1 MRHDGDQV
9 CLPGVDNRTLILLS
23 HTKSM
28 KINSEGVSAS
38 RVYLPAGKNYS
49 TLLDFFVSN
58 FPHIDAGE
66 WKARFA
72 EGLVMTKEGELVGAG
87 DVYVPNTH
95 LLYFR
100 RLAREPEI
108 PFEEHI
114 LFQDEHIL
122 VADKPHFLPVTPSGL
137 YLHQTLL
144 NRLKKKTGIPTLSP
158 IHRID
163 RDTAGLV
170 IFSINPGERAQYQNL
185 FRDRMVRKIY
195 EAIAPYSDE
204 LAKRLPLTYRSR
216 LEESAHFLQMEEVDG
231 EVNAD
236 TYIELIEA
244 IKPWAK
250 YRLVPSSGKKHQ
262 LRCHLNALGV
272 AIQHDQIYP
281 VLTPYQEYDLDFC
294 KPLQL
299 LAKEICFKDP
309 ITSQERVFRSQKELG
324 VVFNSHE

>member
-1 MRHDGDQV
+1 
-9 CLPGVDNRTLILLS
+9 
-23 HTKSM
+23 M

-38 RVYLPAGKNYS
+38 RVYLPAEKNCS
-49 TLLDFFVSN
+49 TLLDFFVSS
-58 FPHIDAGE
+58 FPHIEADE
-66 WKARFA
+66 WVARFA
-72 EGLVMTKEGELVGAG
+72 EGLVITPEGQVVSASDAYL
-87 DVYVPNTH
+87 PNAH

-144 NRLKKKTGIPTLSP
+144 NRLKKKTGIQTLSP

-170 IFSINPGERAQYQNL
+170 IFSINPDERAQYQNL
-185 FRDRMVRKIY
+185 FRDRVVRKIY

-204 LAKRLPLTYRSR
+204 LAQRLPLIYRSR
-216 LEESAHFLQMEEVDG
+216 LEESAHFLQMEEVAG
-231 EVNAD
+231 EVNTD
-236 TYIELIEA
+236 TYIELIE
-244 IKPWAK
+244 IMKPWAK
-250 YRLVPSSGKKHQ
+250 YRLMPGSGKKHQ

-272 AIQHDQIYP
+272 PIQYDQIYP
-281 VLTPYQEYDLDFC
+281 VLTPYQEYDLDFL

-309 ITSQERVFRSQKELG
+309 ITGQERAFRSQKELG
-324 VVFNSHE
+324 VVFNAHE

>member
-1 MRHDGDQV
+1 
-9 CLPGVDNRTLILLS
+9 
-23 HTKSM
+23 M

-38 RVYLPAGKNYS
+38 RVYLPAEKNCS
-49 TLLDFFVSN
+49 TLLDFFVSS
-58 FPHIDAGE
+58 FPHIEADE
-66 WKARFA
+66 WVARFA
-72 EGLVMTKEGELVGAG
+72 EGLVITPEGRVVSASDAYL
-87 DVYVPNTH
+87 PSTH

-144 NRLKKKTGIPTLSP
+144 NRLKKKTGIQTLSP

-170 IFSINPGERAQYQNL
+170 VFSINPGERAQYQNL
-185 FRDRMVRKIY
+185 FRDRVVQKIY

-204 LAKRLPLTYRSR
+204 LAQRLPLTYRSR
-216 LEESAHFLQMEEVDG
+216 LEESAHFLQMEEVTG

-236 TYIELIEA
+236 TYIELIEVM
-244 IKPWAK
+244 KPWAK
-250 YRLVPSSGKKHQ
+250 YRLMPGSGKKHQ

-272 AIQHDQIYP
+272 PIQYDQIYP
-281 VLTPYQEYDLDFC
+281 VLTPYQEYDLDFL

-309 ITSQERVFRSQKELG
+309 ITGQERAFRSQKELG
-324 VVFNSHE
+324 VVFNAHE